1 MKKKSVEKVIQ
12 DRITNAL
19 NVGITKEYNTENR
32 RKLWD
37 DSEAKEAAKQKKLNG
52 KKTYEDPVSG
62 KTLHKYNY
70 ADNAVKRKYG
80 EDKWIDHGMETDHI
94 IALKEGHR
102 RYKYNPFLSNEDF
115 KKIMNMPAN
124 HRVISKRINT
134 QMGEMDDIKYLMGK
148 NSSSVM
154 TPKGKAIFAGQKIG
168 AEIAVNTA
176 VVGKSAENAAILYA
190 SGAFENMKSEETIAY
205 LMTESIRNIVM
216 VANEQKSKDDA
227 INDLKSS
234 LKNHVKAGGESY
246 IFAAIAS
253 TISNNADEKLLEIG
267 NEMMPYITVAKVIG
281 DSCMGYL
288 SGEIDADEFSAQI
301 VSKTVT
307 MVSAKVG
314 KIVGSAIMPVG
325 GAVVGSMIASAV
337 SAYIIDGLNGVIMLG
352 KLTEKELKFVTDF
365 ANVIRNEMV
374 YHRLLLE
381 ELFGADYDNFKTVSD
396 DAYELIMTG
405 LVENNYQTTV
415 YGLERLMSLCN
426 SETNLIFSNINE
438 ADEWIKNDERK
449 IRL

>member
-1 MKKKSVEKVIQ
+1 MKKKSVEEVIQ
-12 DRITNAL
+12 DRIANAV

-37 DSEAKEAAKQKKLNG
+37 DSDAKEASKQKKLNG

-80 EDKWIDHGMETDHI
+80 DDKWIDHGMETDHI

-102 RYKYNPFLSNEDF
+102 RYKYNPFLSDEDF

-134 QMGEMDDIKYLMGK
+134 QMGEMDDIKYLLGK
-148 NSSSVM
+148 NSGSVM

-168 AEIAVNTA
+168 AEVAVNTA
-176 VVGKSAENAAILYA
+176 VAGKSVENAAILYT
-190 SGAFENMKSEETIAY
+190 SGAIENLKSEETIAY
-205 LMTESIRNIVM
+205 LMTESIRNVVM
-216 VANEQKSKDDA
+216 VASEQKSKEDA
-227 INDLKSS
+227 INDLKNS
-234 LKNHVKAGGESY
+234 LKTQVKAGGQSY
-246 IFAAIAS
+246 ILAAVVS
-253 TISNNADEKLLEIG
+253 TITENADNKLLEIG
-267 NEMMPYITVAKVIG
+267 NDMMPYISVAKVIG

-307 MVSAKVG
+307 MVSAQVG

-337 SAYIIDGLNGVIMLG
+337 SSYIIDGLNSVIMLG
-352 KLTEKELKFVTDF
+352 KLTEEELKFVTDF
-365 ANVIRNEMV
+365 ADVIRNEMI

-381 ELFGADYDNFKTVSD
+381 ELFSADYDNFKMVSD
-396 DAYELIMTG
+396 DAYTLIMTG
-405 LVENNYQTTV
+405 FIENNYQTTV
-415 YGLERLMSLCN
+415 SGLERLLSICN

-438 ADEWIKNDERK
+438 ADKWIKNDERK